1 MLSLQVIGRSAPRA
15 GSGAF
20 SRARPGRGFTLI
32 ELLVAIVI
40 VAILAALAYPS
51 YRSQIQKTRRV
62 DAQGV
67 LMQGAQFMERRY
79 TEDVSYTVA
88 GFPFTKSPIDGST
101 SYYTISVAL
110 RMNGAVPIGF
120 TITATANPNGP
131 ENGQAP
137 LTLDDAG
144 TRVGWVP

>member
-67 LMQGAQFMERRY
+67 LMQGAQFMERGY
-79 TEDVSYTVA
+79 TENGRYTVA
-88 GFPFTKSPIDGST
+88 GFPFSKSPIDGT
-101 SYYTISVAL
+101 TTYYAISVAL
-110 RMNGAVPIGF
+110 RMNGEVPIGF
-120 TITATANPNGP
+120 TITATANANGP
-131 ENGQAP
+131 EKNQAP